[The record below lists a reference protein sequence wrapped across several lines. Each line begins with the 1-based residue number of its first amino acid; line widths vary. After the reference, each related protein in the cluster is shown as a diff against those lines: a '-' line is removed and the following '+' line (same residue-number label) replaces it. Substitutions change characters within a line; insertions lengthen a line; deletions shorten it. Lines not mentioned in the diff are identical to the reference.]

1 MNSVLRIAPALQEEN
16 MIASTMERIEELN
29 ALVDKENIPQGFQLD
44 EEGVW
49 YLQEQGKKLPLKEL
63 ICSPLLVTM
72 HIRDHKNE
80 NHGRVLEFKDI
91 DGHKHQ
97 WTMPS
102 ELLAGEGI
110 KIIANLL
117 NMGLWVSS
125 KRKSR
130 DKLLEYITR
139 CNPVR
144 KARCVLQCGWFKNV
158 FVLPEDTIGYIHG
171 EKIILQ
177 NSSIIESKNDV
188 LGSLD
193 EWKEQIAKKAC
204 GNSRLILAVSAIFA
218 GPLLHLMRHEN
229 IGIHYKGHSSLGK
242 STALHV
248 ANSIWGHPVNVHT
261 FRATANG
268 LEGTAAIYNDRLLCL
283 DELGQ
288 ISPI

>member
-1 MNSVLRIAPALQEEN
+1 MNSLPKITPELQEEN
-16 MIASTMERIEELN
+16 IIANTMERIAELN
-29 ALVDKENIPQGFQLD
+29 ALVDKESIPEGFELD

-49 YLQEQGKKLPLKEL
+49 YLQEQGKKPPLKEL
-63 ICSPLLVTM
+63 ICSPMMVTM
-72 HIRDHKNE
+72 YIRDHKNE

-117 NMGLWVSS
+117 NMGLWISS

-144 KARCVLQCGWFKNV
+144 KARCVLQCGWFNNV
-158 FVLPEDTIGYIHG
+158 FVLPAETIGYVQR
-171 EKIILQ
+171 EKIIYQ
-177 NSSIIESKNDV
+177 NPSIIESKNDV

-193 EWKEQIAKKAC
+193 EWKQQVATKAC
-204 GNSRLILAVSAIFA
+204 GNSRLVLAISASFA
-218 GPLLHLMRHEN
+218 GPILHLIPFIKN
-229 IGIHYKGHSSLGK
+229 
-242 STALHV
+242 
-248 ANSIWGHPVNVHT
+248 N
-261 FRATANG
+261 F
-268 LEGTAAIYNDRLLCL
+268 
-283 DELGQ
+283 
-288 ISPI
+288 